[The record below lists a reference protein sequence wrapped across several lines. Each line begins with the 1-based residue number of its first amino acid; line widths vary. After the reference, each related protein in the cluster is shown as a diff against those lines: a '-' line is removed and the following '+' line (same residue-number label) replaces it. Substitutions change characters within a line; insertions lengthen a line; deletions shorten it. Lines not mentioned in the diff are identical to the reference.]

1 MSRPATRWGAW
12 GWIGACVLS
21 LLGAGCTTL
30 GQGGTPTALMKAS
43 GTQATA
49 SELRAAT
56 NSLAVRVPGLIEQSG
71 NQMLAATLDPA
82 LRKRAL
88 RWKIEGTSAFHLTL
102 FHPDPLAGLLETW
115 ALAVQFDDWVDTA
128 EMRKALGAIQPIAA
142 DAAHTIRADVERA
155 ATRAARRS
163 EGATKMKDQV
173 EAWAHEH
180 PIQGLLATR
189 PTAEPLLAKL
199 SSQEDIGLVEA
210 LGKATSTLDDLSV
223 RVDLYASQI
232 PKTVTWEVEL
242 AALEGVTETDTG
254 RLMLATLQS
263 ASGVIGRVDSLLGG
277 TPAKEIQRS
286 LQGERVA
293 VMGDL
298 DRQRVDLLDRLRG
311 ERESV
316 MQNIDGQ
323 RVATLT
329 DLDRKLDRTLQGA
342 DGLRQRA
349 MSDFEQM
356 LTRMVARFAVMV
368 GALMCLAALL
378 FWLLLRSKALE
389 RFYARRSGSA

>member
-1 MSRPATRWGAW
+1 
-12 GWIGACVLS
+12 VLAV
-21 LLGAGCTTL
+21 LGAGCTTL
-30 GQGGTPTALMKAS
+30 GQGGTPSALMKAS

-49 SELRAAT
+49 GELRAAT
-56 NSLAVRVPGLIEQSG
+56 NSLAVRIPGLIEQSG
-71 NQMLAATLDPA
+71 NQMLAATLDPT

-88 RWKIEGTSAFHLTL
+88 HWKIDGTSAFHLTL
-102 FHPDPLAGLLETW
+102 FRPDPLAGLLETW
-115 ALAVQFDDWVDTA
+115 ALAVQLDDWVETA
-128 EMRKALGAIQPIAA
+128 EVRAGLGAVHSFAA
-142 DAAHTIRADVERA
+142 DAAHVIRADVEGA
-155 ATRAARRS
+155 ASRAARRS
-163 EGATKMKDQV
+163 EGAAKMKELV

-180 PIQGLLATR
+180 PIQGLFSTR
-189 PTAEPLLAKL
+189 PTAEQLVAKL
-199 SSQEDIGLVEA
+199 ASQQDVGLVEA
-210 LGKATSTLDDLSV
+210 LGQATSTLDDLSV
-223 RVDLYASQI
+223 RVDLYAAQI

-277 TPAKEIQRS
+277 TPAKELQRS

-298 DRQRVDLLDRLRG
+298 DRQRVDLLARLKG
-311 ERESV
+311 EREAV

-329 DLDRKLDRTLQGA
+329 DLDRKLERSLQGA

-349 MSDFEQM
+349 MADFEQM
-356 LTRMVARFAVMV
+356 VTRMIARFAVMV
-368 GALMCLAALL
+368 GALLCLAAVL
-378 FWLLLRSKALE
+378 FWLLLRSKALA
-389 RFYARRSGSA
+389 RFQARRDGSA